1 MVLKCFESLLPFITT
16 LYYHLLSFIHL
27 TLPQLWHSRNLHTAG
42 TWQGTGSSG
51 WRVHSASMQGLR
63 NGLAVWNR
71 DASIDRSDRTILI
84 LWSTKDPQKIPHV
97 VVSACFHMMP
107 CFAATIRLKTF
118 ATQELPYAD
127 ISLQPPVKTGH
138 ILIWIHLVPISC
150 FPSNCSSIQIY
161 QIIFKMRIHGIPS
174 WVSVYSSFVILL
186 ASWANDN
193 WDRL

>member
-1 MVLKCFESLLPFITT
+1 
-16 LYYHLLSFIHL
+16 
-27 TLPQLWHSRNLHTAG
+27 
-42 TWQGTGSSG
+42 
-51 WRVHSASMQGLR
+51 MQGLR

-127 ISLQPPVKTGH
+127 ISSQPPVKTGH
-138 ILIWIHLVPISC
+138 ILIWIHLVPISR
-150 FPSNCSSIQIY
+150 FPSNCSLVDPSGGPKRRFQSFTSRDNLSSWSLQIV
-161 QIIFKMRIHGIPS
+161 KPRTRRNCCTL
-174 WVSVYSSFVILL
+174 SSFVRIL
-186 ASWANDN
+186 
-193 WDRL
+193 